1 MNEKRAAI
9 DLAKSERETIAKKFE
24 VVREAKEE
32 AESTKTRLQGEKE
45 AKVSVTL
52 SASAGD
58 MITHQATGSGT
69 ERSTSTESWN
79 GRRTRQAETAL
90 ASTFLDITQPTDL

>member
-1 MNEKRAAI
+1 M

-32 AESTKTRLQGEKE
+32 AESTKSRLQGEKE

-52 SASAGD
+52 SVDAGG
-58 MITHQATGSGT
+58 MVHQATGSGT

-79 GRRTRQAETAL
+79 GWRTRQAETAL
-90 ASTFLDITQPTDL
+90 ASTFVEITQLTDL